1 MNTEAESARFA
12 QALDRIVATIRDGY
26 APERII
32 LFGSHARGTA
42 APDSDL
48 DLLIVKS
55 SNHSEAERIRQ
66 VSRLLRPRP
75 LPLDILVKTPGE
87 MEERLAV
94 KDSFFQ
100 EILREGKVLY
110 DREGR

>member
-12 QALDRIVATIRDGY
+12 QAVEPVGAPNRDGY
-26 APERII
+26 PPEGFI
-32 LFGSHARGTA
+32 LLGAHARGAA

-55 SNHSEAERIRQ
+55 SDRSEAERIRQ
-66 VSRLLRPRP
+66 VSRLLRPRL

-87 MEERLAV
+87 IQERLAI

>member
-12 QALDRIVATIRDGY
+12 QAVDRIVATIRDGY

-55 SNHSEAERIRQ
+55 SDRSEAERIRQ
-66 VSRLLRPRP
+66 VSRLLRPRL

-87 MEERLAV
+87 IQERLAI